1 MTRETTPRPRSFV
14 VYRRSDSSGVSGVG
28 LVMQGVIFGTGKCII
43 NWLTPEPSGSIN
55 IFDSFD
61 MFMDIHVH
69 PHPGNDTR
77 IEFADGEVIKG

>member
-1 MTRETTPRPRSFV
+1 MAREVIRPPRSFA
-14 VYRRSDSSGVSGVG
+14 VYRRADSSGVSGIG

-61 MFMDIHVH
+61 MFMDIHVRA
-69 PHPGNDTR
+69 HPGNDTR
-77 IEFADGEVIKG
+77 IEFADGEVIEG